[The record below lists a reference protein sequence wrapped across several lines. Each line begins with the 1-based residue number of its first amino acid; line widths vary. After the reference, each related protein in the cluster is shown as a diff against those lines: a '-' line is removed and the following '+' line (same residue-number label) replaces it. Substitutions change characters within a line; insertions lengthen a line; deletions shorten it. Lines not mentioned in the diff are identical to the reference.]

1 MQSIIECKTM
11 FDIVKKWGFPTELYE
26 FESTYKYNC
35 SEEDI
40 NRFKSEIIEISKPNR
55 RSSKKTFENYVKII
69 GKNEKIFDKEVY
81 LLHVARLLEKDYI
94 EQYNSEENLEYESRI
109 FLDSEFSDMAKKV
122 LLIRNAKTIL
132 KDLDIVD
139 VKIKDNMKLNI
150 FSSFEFTNLPQI
162 VKEKNKKTKEK
173 LDFLNGKNIFKQILD
188 MYTLDEFFDS
198 NLGICKYNNLSY
210 ILKNII
216 KESENEEQTFLEI
229 ISKYI
234 NYIDIDKLLVLST
247 NKLYEKLDK
256 KIENIP
262 YNQINELKDF
272 TDIISTIVSNKD
284 AEVLIN
290 DVSKISFIKIKEDI
304 DRIFS
309 CFIKEKYCDEQEKYN
324 IVKKLINGELD
335 IFSFSKND
343 FINLKFY
350 QTEISEMIKKNPIS
364 IQFIF
369 KNDLENKRELKKRIE
384 SQNRIISKQLY
395 FAISSN
401 ILNFKDILN
410 LYYKDKIKILD
421 LKENK
426 ELINKKFDLS
436 DLFSAQELI
445 KTILNKNTEK
455 TQKYI
460 LLYKIWCMDGKSD
473 SEISNIS
480 NQILDYVLDLLDE
493 NQIIELYHIGIIS
506 LHSLLET
513 FNNKEEGFII
523 LFNNNVVKPLDI
535 RNLYYNNKITNEDFK
550 NLLEKKDEKEK
561 ISIICSIF
569 PNSND
574 IKQLETRDILLQDIS
589 DNARAIYGKSAE
601 INKSYF
607 NQKDNCL
614 KWNTISNID
623 EDFIQRYLNNGNVIF
638 YLPNKFE
645 YIIEKIFKNSV
656 KPTYGNAVYIL
667 NKEDFKKYEN
677 DIIDSKTKE
686 INNTLLLKLSNEKN
700 NSIKKVVNTGWS
712 YLTENI

>member
-109 FLDSEFSDMAKKV
+109 FLDSEFSDMAKKA

-173 LDFLNGKNIFKQILD
+173 LDFLNEKNIFKQILD

-272 TDIISTIVSNKD
+272 TDIISTIISNKD

-369 KNDLENKRELKKRIE
+369 ENDLENKRELKKRIE

-395 FAISSN
+395 FAINSN

-410 LYYKDKIKILD
+410 LYYKDKINILD

-455 TQKYI
+455 TKKYI
-460 LLYKIWCMDGKSD
+460 LLYKIWCIDGKSD

-480 NQILDYVLDLLDE
+480 NQILDYALDLLDE
-493 NQIIELYHIGIIS
+493 KQIIELYHIGIIS

-513 FNNKEEGFII
+513 FNNKEEGFIT

-550 NLLEKKDEKEK
+550 KLLEEKDEKEK

-574 IKQLETRDILLQDIS
+574 IKQLETRDILLSDIS

-623 EDFIQRYLNNGNVIF
+623 EDFIQRYLNNGDVIF